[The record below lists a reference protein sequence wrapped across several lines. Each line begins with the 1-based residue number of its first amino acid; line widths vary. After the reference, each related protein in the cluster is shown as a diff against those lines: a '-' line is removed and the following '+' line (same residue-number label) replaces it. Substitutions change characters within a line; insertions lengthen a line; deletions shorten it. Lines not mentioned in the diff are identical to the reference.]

1 MRRRG
6 LIVLMGGMLLAM
18 MVSGTAFAALYND
31 EDARAALNGL
41 INEALWQNSGDDET
55 IAQMRVAGLIYRAGS
70 STAMDLLNQ

>member
-31 EDARAALNGL
+31 EDAGAALNGL